1 MERFTKIM
9 TFAIAVAAI
18 ALCLCSCARSSEYK
32 ANYNEDSD
40 NTNSDYS
47 DTQTETTSIPLN
59 EYGFN
64 NMDEWGDALIQVT
77 QNDDGSFVTSD
88 NGDNYVTYDEG
99 MGVLRFFPDKQIYI
113 FSTYRPLTNSLEPNK
128 NGGTFKYEILDND
141 NCAFAVA
148 LGGTFNISE
157 RIEEKGAVIMKINN
171 KYYIPIALIDESKDV
186 LIGQSEFGYDAYHL
200 KLKSK

>member
-1 MERFTKIM
+1 MKRFTEIM
-9 TFAIAVAAI
+9 TFATAIVAI
-18 ALCLCSCARSSEYK
+18 ALCLCSCGRSSEYK
-32 ANYNEDSD
+32 ENYNEDSN
-40 NTNSDYS
+40 NTISDYS
-47 DTQTETTSIPLN
+47 DTQTETTSTPLN

-64 NMDEWGDALIQVT
+64 NMDEWGDALIEVT
-77 QNDDGSFVTSD
+77 QNDNGGFVTSD

-113 FSTYRPLTNSLEPNK
+113 FSTYRPQTNTLEPNK
-128 NGGTFKYEILDND
+128 NGGTLKYEILDND

-148 LGGTFNISE
+148 IGGTFNISE

-171 KYYIPIALIDESKDV
+171 KYYIPISLIDESKEV
-186 LIGQSEFGYDAYHL
+186 LIGQSEYGYDAYHL

>member
-1 MERFTKIM
+1 MKRFTEIM
-9 TFAIAVAAI
+9 VFATAVAAI

-40 NTNSDYS
+40 DTISGYS
-47 DTQTETTSIPLN
+47 DTQTETTSTPLN

-77 QNDDGSFVTSD
+77 QNDNGGFVTSD

>member
-1 MERFTKIM
+1 MKRFTEIM
-9 TFAIAVAAI
+9 VFATAVVAI

-40 NTNSDYS
+40 DTISDYS
-47 DTQTETTSIPLN
+47 DTQTETTSTPLN

-157 RIEEKGAVIMKINN
+157 RIEEKGSVIMKINN